1 MGMGMGMEMARRCRG
16 LVLVFCGI
24 LGFGGPA
31 FAVTVSLAGFA
42 YSGDAQSIPSRF
54 PYSQR
59 FAASLGGTGVNDLIR
74 QAVATQP
81 PRAFE
86 LDTVNLAE
94 LKGRDQSIT
103 VALVMSGET
112 VSTEQFGGY
121 SKLFIQLR
129 AQAMFF
135 DFKTM
140 TVLRA
145 YPFSVAY
152 VDLLD
157 HAPTEDEL
165 ASRVR
170 TLYLGA
176 GTTPGIVARFADALG
191 RASLPSQVPRFLQVS
206 QATVS
211 DEARKALPAALAAQ
225 PGVAETWAAD
235 MLSEA
240 ISSRTGVPILPYAK
254 GHAIGQVMSMRIAD
268 GSVYELKLPEPDYA
282 IVVDVSRF
290 GRFEHAKV
298 AAGTSYIYASKVQ
311 LKIHQPLSG
320 RVYLESEFKN
330 GEVKTVPSSQQT
342 VDDFPA
348 YSDSL
353 RGLFTKL
360 SNVLAGPGDA
370 WLRDAAA
377 NKDIDKQITATKEV
391 LNLCK

>member
-1 MGMGMGMEMARRCRG
+1 MGSAIARARQVRG
-16 LVLVFCGI
+16 GVLAFLAILVVA
-24 LGFGGPA
+24 GPA
-31 FAVTVSLAGFA
+31 FAARVSLAGFA
-42 YSGDAQSIPSRF
+42 YSGDAQSIANRF

-59 FAASLGGTGVNDLIR
+59 VVASLGAPGIQGLIR

-81 PRAFE
+81 PQAFE
-86 LDTVNLAE
+86 LDTGDLAE
-94 LKGRDQSIT
+94 LKGRDQAIT
-103 VALVMSGET
+103 VALVMNGET
-112 VSTEQFGGY
+112 VSTEQFGRY

-157 HAPTEDEL
+157 HAPTQDEL
-165 ASRVR
+165 VSRVR

-176 GTTPGIVARFADALG
+176 GTTPGIVTRFADALG
-191 RASLPSQVPRFLQVS
+191 RASLPAQVPRFLQVAQVS
-206 QATVS
+206 VS
-211 DEARKALPAALAAQ
+211 DEARKALPAALATG
-225 PGVAETWAAD
+225 PGVAETWVAD
-235 MLSEA
+235 MLAEA

-254 GHAIGQVMSMRIAD
+254 GYAIGQVMSMRIAD

-282 IVVDVSRF
+282 IAVDLLRF

-298 AAGTSYIYASKVQ
+298 AAGTSYIYASKAHIKVQ
-311 LKIHQPLSG
+311 QPLSG
-320 RVYLESEFKN
+320 RVYLDSEFKN
-330 GEVKTVPSSQQT
+330 GEVKTVPASQQT

-360 SNVLAGPGDA
+360 SNVLAGAGDP
-370 WLRDAAA
+370 WLKDAAA
-377 NKDIDKQITATKEV
+377 NTDIDKQITATKEV
-391 LNLCK
+391 LHLCK

>member
-1 MGMGMGMEMARRCRG
+1 MRTGMVQQCCKWG
-16 LVLVFCGI
+16 LGLLGI
-24 LGFGGPA
+24 FGWGSQA
-31 FAVTVSLAGFA
+31 LAVTVSLAGFA
-42 YSGDAQSIPSRF
+42 YSGDAKSIPDRF

-59 FAASLGGTGVNDLIR
+59 VEASFGKPGVNGLIR
-74 QAVATQP
+74 RAVAAQP
-81 PRAFE
+81 PKDFE
-86 LDTVNLAE
+86 LDTAELAE
-94 LKGRDQSIT
+94 LKGRDQAIT

-112 VSTEQFGGY
+112 VSTERFGSY
-121 SKLFIQLR
+121 SKLFVQLR

-176 GTTPGIVARFADALG
+176 GTTPGIVARFNEALG
-191 RASLPSQVPRFLQVS
+191 RASLPTQVPRFLQVA
-206 QATVS
+206 QVVVS
-211 DEARKALPAALAAQ
+211 DEARKALPAALGAN
-225 PGVAETWAAD
+225 PGVAETWVAD
-235 MLSEA
+235 MLGEA

-254 GHAIGQVMSMRIAD
+254 GYAIGQVMSMRIAD

-282 IVVDVSRF
+282 IAVDLLRF

-298 AAGTSYIYASKVQ
+298 AAGTSYIYASKAQ
-311 LKIHQPLSG
+311 LKIQQPLSG
-320 RVYLESEFKN
+320 RVYLDSEFKN
-330 GEVKTVPSSQQT
+330 GEVKTVPASQQT

-360 SNVLAGPGDA
+360 SNVLAGSAEP
-370 WLRDAAA
+370 WLKDAAA
-377 NKDIDKQITATKEV
+377 NTDIDKQITATKEV
-391 LNLCK
+391 LDQCK